1 MAFLTLPPPNPE
13 RPAPDGCGVSVGLL
27 TRRKDKKD
35 MDHKQRKAL
44 GRRRAIAKARNVRK
58 RNRPKTGAFL
68 GLSPFRG
75 LRGRTYR
82 LWDL

>member
-1 MAFLTLPPPNPE
+1 
-13 RPAPDGCGVSVGLL
+13 
-27 TRRKDKKD
+27 

-44 GRRRAIAKARNVRK
+44 ERRRAIAKARNVRK